1 MSSYLLDTNVI
12 SELTKPD
19 RDRHV
24 VAFLDR
30 VADVHLSV
38 ITLHELTYGLER
50 LPPGPRRADLTA
62 VIDTFLELYSDRVLP
77 VGLAEARAAAAL
89 RAAQQQRGRTLHLAD
104 SLIAA
109 TALVAGLTVATRNV
123 TDFEGLGVLL
133 INPWQAH

>member
-1 MSSYLLDTNVI
+1 MSGYLLDTNVI

-19 RDRHV
+19 RDRYV

-30 VADVHLSV
+30 LADGYLSV

-50 LPPGPRRADLTA
+50 LPPGARRAELTA
-62 VIDTFLELYSDRVLP
+62 AIDAFLALFNDRVLP

-89 RAAQQQRGRTLHLAD
+89 RAAQQERGCTLHLAD

-109 TALVAGLTVATRNV
+109 TALVAGLTVATRN
-123 TDFEGLGVLL
+123 TADFEGLGVLL
-133 INPWQAH
+133 IDPWQAC